1 MTVGERIAARR
12 KELHMTQEELA
23 QKLGYKT
30 KSSINKIER
39 DASGVPM
46 DRVEDIAEALQC
58 DAGYLMG
65 WERTRTPVM
74 REDDLWYMTSEEV
87 ELLRCWR
94 EATDTER
101 ENIAFLL
108 REHNMP
114 KPKPAKQDQSKSRN
128 NRNRKNG

>member
-23 QKLGYKT
+23 QELGYKT
-30 KSSINKIER
+30 KSSVNKIER
-39 DASGVPM
+39 DASGIPM
-46 DRVEDIAEALQC
+46 DKVEDIACALHC
-58 DAGYLMG
+58 DASYLMG
-65 WERTRTPVM
+65 WEKTSYPVM
-74 REDDLWYMTSEEV
+74 REDDAWYMTAEEV

-108 REHNMP
+108 RDHNMP
-114 KPKPAKQDQSKSRN
+114 KPKPARKGNNNSRN
-128 NRNRKNG
+128 YRHTGKN